1 LNSDLWNLKME
12 FEQKYHTKDVDDDA
26 DSQEDYERWCVKQ
39 STIQR
44 VHSIFYSFSFVNQ
57 YF

>member
-1 LNSDLWNLKME
+1 MKIE
-12 FEQKYHTKDVDDDA
+12 FEQKYDDDDDD

-44 VHSIFYSFSFVNQ
+44 VHSIFYSFSFVSQ
-57 YF
+57 YI

>member
-1 LNSDLWNLKME
+1 ME

-44 VHSIFYSFSFVNQ
+44 VHSIFYSFSFVSQ
-57 YF
+57 YI